1 MKKLL
6 LTAVSAAL
14 LWGQNPNAESLLNE
28 FKTQGGGPFDAKR
41 GEAAWMQENLI
52 KGEKM
57 SCVTCHGKDLTQG
70 GKHYTSGEAIDPM
83 APSVTKTRFSDLKH
97 TRKWFKRNC
106 KEVYGRECTP
116 QEKGDFM
123 LFILSK

>member
-1 MKKLL
+1 MAIAATLWARQPAEELL
-6 LTAVSAAL
+6 
-14 LWGQNPNAESLLNE
+14 SLY
-28 FKTQGGGPFDAKR
+28 GPGPFDAAR
-41 GEAAWMQENLI
+41 GEKMWNETHMI

-57 SCVTCHGKDLTQG
+57 SCTTCHGADLSKG
-70 GKHYTSGEAIDPM
+70 GKHYKSGEPIDPM
-83 APSVTKTRFSDLKH
+83 APSVTATRFDDPKH

-106 KEVYGRECTP
+106 KEVLGRECTP